1 MALST
6 FSCFYY
12 GFEITADNN
21 IINFDEG
28 SGELSAELEVG
39 SYTLT
44 TILPV
49 IETAMNTA
57 GALTYTATVNRAT
70 RVITISAG
78 SNFSLLTT
86 SGSQIGTSPFSLL
99 GFSGADKTGFSTYS
113 GTAAAGSIYEPQ
125 FRLQNYIPPENW
137 TGAALATVNKS
148 ASGRV
153 EVVKFGNE
161 SFMQCDIKYI
171 TNVIQADNEI
181 IKSNASG
188 VDNLLDFMNYC
199 ITKGPLEFMPD
210 ISDRSDYITLILES
224 TPESKDGVAFKL
236 NELYD
241 KGLPGWFD
249 TGTLKFRLIEE

>member
-12 GFEITADNN
+12 GFEITSENN
-21 IINFDEG
+21 IINFNEG

-44 TILPV
+44 SILPI
-49 IETAMNTA
+49 IETAMNAA
-57 GALTYTATVNRAT
+57 GALTYTASVNRAT
-70 RVITISAG
+70 RLITISAA
-78 SNFSLLTT
+78 SNFSLLVST
-86 SGSQIGTSPFSLL
+86 GSQFANSPFGLL
-99 GFSGADKTGFSTYS
+99 GFSGSDKTGSNTYTGGS
-113 GTAAAGSIYEPQ
+113 AAGSIYEPQ
-125 FRLQNYIPPENW
+125 FRLQNYISPDKW

-161 SFMQCDIKYI
+161 SFMQCDIKYV
-171 TNVIQADNEI
+171 TNSPQSDNFI

-188 VDNLLDFMNYC
+188 VESLIDFMNYC

-210 ISDRSDYITLILES
+210 ISNRADYVTLLLES